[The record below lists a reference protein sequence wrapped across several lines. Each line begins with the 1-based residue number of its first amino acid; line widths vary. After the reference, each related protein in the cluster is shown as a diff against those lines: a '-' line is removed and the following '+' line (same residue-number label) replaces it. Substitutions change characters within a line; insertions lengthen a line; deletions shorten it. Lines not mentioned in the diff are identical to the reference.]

1 MIKESKFTTIEV
13 AGLNAAIKAV
23 RLPHNG
29 EPRSVVEDMRMTIG
43 PNDDG
48 NYEYKFIASGT
59 LDKRDLKLM
68 QNLQQSGDQH
78 AKVLRGIIAWVEIE
92 APIYWWI
99 DLETYTVG
107 HQRLC
112 SASTMHT
119 ECKGLYGEELQEVKG
134 NIPMSRMVKKI
145 DYFSYQTL
153 RRIAFQ
159 RHNHR
164 LPEFHQ
170 FIAWMHTLPFAE
182 ELIFHGLS
190 LENGDPQLPKEQ

>member
-1 MIKESKFTTIEV
+1 MINKSTFETLEV
-13 AGLNAAIKAV
+13 SGLYAATRAL

-29 EPRSVVEDMRMTIG
+29 TPRGEHSSENIAFVDSR
-43 PNDDG
+43 G
-48 NYEYKFIASGT
+48 NANYSLKTAGWIDA
-59 LDKRDLKLM
+59 RDIKLM

-78 AKVLRGIIAWVEIE
+78 AKVLRGIIAYVEIE

-99 DLETYTVG
+99 DLETYIVG

-134 NIPMSRMVKKI
+134 NIPMSRMVKKV

-153 RRIAFQ
+153 RRIAYQ

-170 FIAWMHTLPFAE
+170 FIEWMHTLPFAE

-190 LENGDPQLPKEQ
+190 KENGDPQLPQSK

>member
-1 MIKESKFTTIEV
+1 
-13 AGLNAAIKAV
+13 
-23 RLPHNG
+23 
-29 EPRSVVEDMRMTIG
+29 
-43 PNDDG
+43 
-48 NYEYKFIASGT
+48 
-59 LDKRDLKLM
+59 M
-68 QNLQQSGDQH
+68 QSLQHSGDQH
-78 AKVLRGIIAWVEIE
+78 AKVLRGIIAWVEID
-92 APIYWWI
+92 APIYFWW

-119 ECKGLYGEELQEVKG
+119 ECKGLHGEELQEVKG
-134 NIPMSRMVKKI
+134 NIPMSRMVKKV

-153 RRIAFQ
+153 RRIAYQ

-170 FIAWMHTLPFAE
+170 FIEWMHTLPLAE

-190 LENGDPQLPKEQ
+190 KENGDPQLPKSET

>member
-1 MIKESKFTTIEV
+1 MIKKSTFETLEV
-13 AGLNAAIKAV
+13 AGLYSATRAL

-29 EPRSVVEDMRMTIG
+29 EPRGEHFCEHRAFIDDNGIGHYYLNTDGTID
-43 PNDDG
+43 P
-48 NYEYKFIASGT
+48 K
-59 LDKRDLKLM
+59 DLKLM

-78 AKVLRGIIAWVEIE
+78 AKVLRGIIAYVEID
-92 APIYWWI
+92 APIYFWW
-99 DLETYTVG
+99 DLETYVVG

-119 ECKGLYGEELQEVKG
+119 ECKGLYGEELQKVKG
-134 NIPMSRMVKKI
+134 EIPFGKMIKKV

-170 FIAWMHTLPFAE
+170 FIDWMHTLPLAE
-182 ELIFHGLS
+182 ELIFNGLS
-190 LENGDPQLPKEQ
+190 KENGDPQLPEEK

>member
-1 MIKESKFTTIEV
+1 MIKQSTFETIEV
-13 AGLNAAIKAV
+13 AGLNAALRAL

-29 EPRSVVEDMRMTIG
+29 EPRSNVANRTSFCM
-43 PNDDG
+43 DDEG
-48 NYEYKFIASGT
+48 YCIYTFNSNGVIDPKDI
-59 LDKRDLKLM
+59 KLM

-78 AKVLRGIIAWVEIE
+78 AKVLRGIVAWVEIE

-99 DLETYTVG
+99 DLETYVVG

-119 ECKGLYGEELQEVKG
+119 ECKGLQGEELQEVKG
-134 NIPMSRMVKKI
+134 NIPMSRMVKKV

-170 FIAWMHTLPFAE
+170 MIEWMHTLPLAE
-182 ELIFHGLS
+182 ELIFNGLS
-190 LENGDPQLPKEQ
+190 MENGDPQLPQSK